1 MEVKISSQDDI
12 RAPAAAIVLMGGL
25 RLLQGFVGA
34 LATAA
39 VALQRRVMAAA
50 CRRRVE
56 RELQSLSDVMLK
68 DIGIARSEIPW
79 IAVTQAKRTRAQGG
93 TEQGQLEAHDRRHRR
108 NRTFRPSLIPSQQG
122 KV

>member
-25 RLLQGFVGA
+25 RLLRRVVGV

-39 VALQRRVMAAA
+39 IALQRRVMAPS

-68 DIGIARSEIPW
+68 DIGVARSELPR
-79 IAVTQAKRTRAQGG
+79 IAVTQAKRIRAQGR
-93 TEQGQLEAHDRRHRR
+93 TEL
-108 NRTFRPSLIPSQQG
+108 
-122 KV
+122 